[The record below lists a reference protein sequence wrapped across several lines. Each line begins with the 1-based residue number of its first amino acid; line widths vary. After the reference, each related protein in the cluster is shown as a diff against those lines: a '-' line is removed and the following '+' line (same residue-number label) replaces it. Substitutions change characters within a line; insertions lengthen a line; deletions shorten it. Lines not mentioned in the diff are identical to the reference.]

1 MVIVIVEVTKLLLEI
16 MHTKR
21 LVGHEYADIS
31 GDLGM
36 DARM

>member
-16 MHTKR
+16 MHKR
-21 LVGHEYADIS
+21 LAGHEYADIS
-31 GDLGM
+31 RDLGM